1 MQKKDVIYIIGCG
14 GHARSV
20 ADVLISN
27 GTKSIVFVDNHGRPG
42 ETVLGFPV
50 ITALPEGIMAVHVAS
65 GDNQTRANYGALN
78 SVTIIAANAYISGSC
93 QIGEGSF
100 IAHNA
105 YCAVEA
111 QIGKGCI
118 INTGAVVEHQV
129 IVGNYTH
136 IAPNSTICGKC
147 RIGNNVLIG
156 AGTTIKPGI
165 TIADNIVV
173 GSGAVIV
180 SDLTEPGIYFG
191 VPARLQKKSI

>member
-1 MQKKDVIYIIGCG
+1 MKQSETVYIIGCG

-27 GTKSIVFVDNHGRPG
+27 GAKSIVFVDKHGRPG

-50 ITALPEGIMAVHVAS
+50 ITELPEGISAVHVAS

-78 SVTIIAANAYISGSC
+78 SVIIIAPDAYISDSC
-93 QIGEGSF
+93 LIGEGSF

-129 IVGNYTH
+129 IVGDYTH

-147 RIGNNVLIG
+147 RIGSNVLVG
-156 AGTTIKPGI
+156 AGTTIKPDINVG
-165 TIADNIVV
+165 DNVIIGAGSVV
-173 GSGAVIV
+173 V
-180 SDLTEPGIYFG
+180 SDLIEPGIYYG
-191 VPARLQKKSI
+191 VPARLQKRV